1 MKNLLNEN
9 GKLYRLLEMIMEL
22 GIMNFLFLLCSLP
35 VITVGPAYVALL
47 GCADAFWKEEGSTT
61 SGTFFRYFRRAFLPS
76 MLLGLA
82 SLLVLGLL
90 AYNILFTLEVFA
102 GITRILLLGIYF
114 LLILFVLAFVCHLA
128 RIIGHFG
135 NFRRGYLKGAFLAVV
150 THVSRSLGIAV
161 VTASPVVLLFF
172 PVGVI
177 LAMMPVVL
185 FFWFSTV
192 AVCSV
197 KLSAGYEEEMASFC
211 ENC

>member
-22 GIMNFLFLLCSLP
+22 GVMNFLFLLCSLP
-35 VITVGPAYVALL
+35 VITAGPAYVALL
-47 GCADAFWKEEGSTT
+47 GCADAFWKEEGSST

-76 MLLGLA
+76 VLLGLA
-82 SLLVLGLL
+82 ALLVLGLL

-102 GITRILLLGIYF
+102 GVTRVLLLGVYF
-114 LLILFVLAFVCHLA
+114 LLFLFTVAFVCHLA

-135 NFRRGYLKGAFLAVV
+135 NFRRRYLKAAFLAVV
-150 THVSRSLGIAV
+150 THVTQSLGIAA
-161 VTASPVVLLFF
+161 VTLSPLVLLFF

-177 LAMMPVVL
+177 LAMMPVIL
-185 FFWFSTV
+185 FFWFSTA

-197 KLSAGYEEEMASFC
+197 KLSAGYEQKMADFC